1 MEMTMYDNLLQL
13 PLFQGLCKDDFTSII
28 ERVKFHF
35 LTLKDGETIARQGEA
50 CRRLIFLLNGSI
62 SALTTDDDRSFALSE
77 TISAP
82 YVIEPHS
89 LFGGKTVYT
98 STYKA
103 KSETKLL
110 CIDKQ
115 YIYTQ
120 LNNYE
125 IFRLNYLNILSNKYQ
140 QSRVKLWQ
148 TRFGQLEEKLA
159 TFLLNRCLQPYG
171 EKTLQITMDDLGK
184 LIGETRI
191 NVSKV
196 LNEMQKK
203 ELVQLKRKEIY
214 IPEFGK
220 LTDGLLE
227 QI

>member
-1 MEMTMYDNLLQL
+1 MCKLKYLIIGAGGTGGAIGSHMAQAGHDVTFIARGRHLAAMKEN
-13 PLFQGLCKDDFTSII
+13 GL
-28 ERVKFHF
+28 RVNRP
-35 LTLKDGETIARQGEA
+35 DGEFVIDPV
-50 CRRLIFLLNGSI
+50 
-62 SALTTDDDRSFALSE
+62 SAYTTDDDHNFTLSE

-82 YVIEPHS
+82 YIIEPHS

-98 STYKA
+98 ATYKA
-103 KSETKLL
+103 KSEAKLL

-140 QSRVKLWQ
+140 QARVKLWQ